1 MRKMIGV
8 LLLGVGFAAGVAWA
22 GWGRTSAV
30 HAQGF
35 GPGSRFIMGPVE
47 SIAVGRE
54 KFGLVPRFVRD
65 RQAGDCYLMTIEEG
79 RPITMTKT
87 DDEACAGF

>member
-1 MRKMIGV
+1 LIGV
-8 LLLGVGFAAGVAWA
+8 LLLGVGLAAGAAWT
-22 GWGRTSAV
+22 GWGRTPAA

-54 KFGLVPRFVRD
+54 KSGLVLRFVRD

-79 RPITMTKT
+79 RPISTMTKT